1 MTMGIANDVN
11 PSSIRYAV
19 PVMSGTTTASA
30 PSGTGDPSGAG
41 GNHSARSPVKRCS

>member
-1 MTMGIANDVN
+1 MTMGIAKDVN

-30 PSGTGDPSGAG
+30 PSGIGDPNGAA
-41 GNHSARSPVKRCS
+41 GNHSARSPVKCCS